1 MLKLPLILSHTHPSL
16 AWRFGYKIDLP
27 TSTITVDVTHQQP
40 TKNMFFSFFVVFCV
54 GVFCAKTFLDEQQ
67 QVGSHYTCSVVIV
80 IGKLAGHEKQLS
92 KQNGCH
98 CRSQVLCGQNRE

>member
-1 MLKLPLILSHTHPSL
+1 MLHTNP
-16 AWRFGYKIDLP
+16 
-27 TSTITVDVTHQQP
+27 Q
-40 TKNMFFSFFVVFCV
+40 KNMFSFLLCVCVFV
-54 GVFCAKTFLDEQQ
+54 CAKTFLDEQQ

>member
-1 MLKLPLILSHTHPSL
+1 MLHTNP
-16 AWRFGYKIDLP
+16 
-27 TSTITVDVTHQQP
+27 Q
-40 TKNMFFSFFVVFCV
+40 KNMFSFLLCV
-54 GVFCAKTFLDEQQ
+54 CDEQQ